1 MDEDGQWAGR
11 VCLMRILCQTVIV
24 IASLCKEKLYVKER
38 EREVS
43 QESAC
48 ERDKGRGKEREDHV
62 LGSIKAKSPPGR
74 VF

>member
-1 MDEDGQWAGR
+1 M
-11 VCLMRILCQTVIV
+11 
-24 IASLCKEKLYVKER
+24 
-38 EREVS
+38 S

-48 ERDKGRGKEREDHV
+48 EREKGRGKEREDHV